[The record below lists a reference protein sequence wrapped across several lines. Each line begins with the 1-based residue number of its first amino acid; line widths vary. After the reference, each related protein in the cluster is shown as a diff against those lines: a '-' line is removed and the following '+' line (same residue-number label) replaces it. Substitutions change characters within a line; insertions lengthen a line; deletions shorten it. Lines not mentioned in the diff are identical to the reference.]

1 MKKTFSYFKQNILKQ
16 IFKFITKLKNIYTL
30 QNLKCFKNKLVN
42 SLKKRLTKIIYIYI
56 NNWLRFVT
64 LSLEQKNVY

>member
-30 QNLKCFKNKLVN
+30 QILKCFKYKLVN
-42 SLKKRLTKIIYIYI
+42 SLKKRLTKLIYKK
-56 NNWLRFVT
+56 T
-64 LSLEQKNVY
+64 TG